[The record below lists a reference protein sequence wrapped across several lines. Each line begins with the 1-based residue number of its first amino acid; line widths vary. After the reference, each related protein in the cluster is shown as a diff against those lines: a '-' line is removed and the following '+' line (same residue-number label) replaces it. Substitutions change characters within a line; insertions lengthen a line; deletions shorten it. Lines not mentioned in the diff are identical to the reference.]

1 MKKLKD
7 TFASEKFKKW
17 TYVFLAIVL
26 VFWVG
31 YRFYVIAS
39 ENSRVVYNAMR
50 VASDAGVPVSVISVS
65 KTRDVVREP
74 IAVRNNRAYVS
85 GANARQLRV
94 GQSVDNGQIVSVSGG
109 VDFDTGMYVVK
120 TRGVSDGL
128 HYVEFSGNGYF
139 IPAYAVNND
148 NTVLVIDENGIATS
162 RAVRVARQ
170 DSNTAYITDGLTDG
184 DIVILSHVDAGTKVK
199 IAE

>member
-1 MKKLKD
+1 MEKIKSK
-7 TFASEKFKKW
+7 FASEKFKKW
-17 TYVFLAIVL
+17 TYIVLAIVL

-31 YRFYVIAS
+31 YRFYTIAS
-39 ENSRVVYNAMR
+39 ENSRVVYNATR
-50 VASDAGVPVSVISVS
+50 DASDTGVPVSGIKVS

-85 GANARQLRV
+85 AQTAKKLRA
-94 GQSVDNGQIVSVSGG
+94 GQSVDNGVIVSVSSG
-109 VDFDTGMYVVK
+109 VDLDTGMYVVQ

-128 HYVEFSGNGYF
+128 HYAEFAGDGYF
-139 IPAYAVNND
+139 IPAYAVKND
-148 NTVLVIDENGIATS
+148 NTVLVAVDGVATS
-162 RAVRVARQ
+162 RAVKVVRQ
-170 DSNTAYITDGLTDG
+170 DSERAYITSGLFDG

>member
-1 MKKLKD
+1 MEKIKSK
-7 TFASEKFKKW
+7 FASEKFKKW
-17 TYVFLAIVL
+17 TYIVLAVVL

-39 ENSRVVYNAMR
+39 ENSRNVYNATR
-50 VASDAGVPVSVISVS
+50 VAADSGVPVSVINVA
-65 KTRDVVREP
+65 KVRDVVREP

-85 GANARQLRV
+85 AANAKKLRA
-94 GQSVDNGQIVSVSGG
+94 GQSVDDGVIVSVSSG
-109 VDFDTGMYVVK
+109 VDLDTGMYVVQ

-128 HYVEFSGNGYF
+128 HYAEFVGRGYF
-139 IPAYAVNND
+139 IPTYAVKND
-148 NTVLVIDENGIATS
+148 NTVLVVDNGIATRRS
-162 RAVRVARQ
+162 VTVSRQ
-170 DSNTAYITDGLTDG
+170 DSQNAYITDGLNDG